1 MTNLTPAEA
10 AAIGGAFGSIIAI
23 VGVFAILFCILMI
36 IATWKIFKKAGEP
49 GWKSI
54 IPIYNVYIMF
64 KIVNMKSWFWW
75 LLCLSLICS
84 IIATVNN
91 SANLYYITGYEIQTI
106 DFNTIPVA
114 VLITLLIEAIIFIWA
129 GIVYCYR
136 LSKVFGHGIGYTF
149 GLIFLPNIFQLIL
162 AFGSSKYDKKALKK

>member
-10 AAIGGAFGSIIAI
+10 AAVGGAFGSIIAI
-23 VGVFAILFCILMI
+23 AGVFAILFCILMI

-54 IPIYNVYIMF
+54 IPIYNLYIMF

-75 LLCLSLICS
+75 LLGISLIS
-84 IIATVNN
+84 SVVAVVNN
-91 SANLYYITGYEIQTI
+91 SATLYYMSGLEVQTI

-114 VLITLLIEAIIFIWA
+114 VLITMLIESAVAIWA

-136 LSKVFGHGIGYTF
+136 MSKVFGHGLGYTF
-149 GLIFLPNIFQLIL
+149 GLIFLPNIFQLII
-162 AFGSSKYDKKALKK
+162 AFGSSKYDKKRLKK

>member
-1 MTNLTPAEA
+1 MKNLTPAEA

-54 IPIYNVYIMF
+54 IPIYNVYVMF

-75 LLCLSLICS
+75 LLGLSLISC
-84 IIATVNN
+84 IVAIANN
-91 SANLYYITGYEIQTI
+91 TTYLYNMTGIEAQTI
-106 DFNTIPVA
+106 NFETIPVA
-114 VLITLLIEAIIFIWA
+114 VLIISFIEIAVYIWA

-136 LSKVFGHGIGYTF
+136 LSKAFGHGLGYTF
-149 GLIFLPNIFQLIL
+149 GLIFLPNIFQLII